1 MHQPAQARSHGRRQL
16 AKNFR
21 RRPPS
26 HAHLAEPSRQMLSAL
41 LAALCWLPDAQSGSQ
56 PTPQRRRHQQLR
68 PPPPQ
73 TAPFLRIRV
82 TSEPCADRACRLSQ
96 HQMPIERFH
105 DDRRRIPPPRVQP
118 IGQSTHGVAAIAAHV
133 PPHPNHYPSRTQA
146 AHLPAITTMPLHPHP
161 SAIPRQLPAP
171 GTESRPK
178 LFHRRCALSSGAE
191 VLDGNGKAV

>member
-1 MHQPAQARSHGRRQL
+1 MHQPAQARSHGRPQL

-41 LAALCWLPDAQSGSQ
+41 FAALGRLPDAQPWSQ
-56 PTPQRRRHQQLR
+56 PTPQRRRNQQLR

-73 TAPFLRIRV
+73 TAPLLRIG
-82 TSEPCADRACRLSQ
+82 TFEPRADRARCLTQ
-96 HQMPIERFH
+96 NQMPIKRFH

-118 IGQSTHGVAAIAAHV
+118 IGQSAHGVSAVPAHV
-133 PPHPNHYPSRTQA
+133 PPDPNHHPSRTQP
-146 AHLPAITTMPLHPHP
+146 AHLPVITTMPLHPHP
-161 SAIPRQLPAP
+161 CAIPRQLPAP
-171 GTESRPK
+171 STESRPE

-191 VLDGNGKAV
+191 VLNRNGKAV